1 MDPYLE
7 GYLWPDVH
15 QALAY
20 QFRRQLAPLVEPE
33 YAVRLAVSVVY
44 DRAPAHELGIFYP
57 DIEIVRPHQPIA
69 PLPDNPVAVI
79 IPPAPLSLPLALPVP
94 VRLVTVQIHDIARN
108 TLVSSIEILSP
119 VNKREPGLSQFLNKR
134 DELQAA
140 AVHMLEIDL
149 LRRGN
154 RLWPE
159 EDLPPT
165 PYLAALIRAGH
176 IQAEIWPITLR
187 DQLPILPVPLRAP
200 HPDVPLDLQA
210 ALDTIYDEARYG
222 LTINY
227 QEPPPDPRLEPADA
241 EWVAARVRR
250 SSNL

>member
-1 MDPYLE
+1 
-7 GYLWPDVH
+7 
-15 QALAY
+15 
-20 QFRRQLAPLVEPE
+20 
-33 YAVRLAVSVVY
+33 LAVSIVY

-57 DIEIVRPHQPIA
+57 DIEIVRPPQPTA
-69 PLPDNPVAVI
+69 PLPESNIAVA

-94 VRLVTVQIHDIARN
+94 ARLVTVEVHDVARN
-108 TLVSSIEILSP
+108 TLVTSIEILSP
-119 VNKREPGLSQFLNKR
+119 VNKREPGMSQFLNKR

-140 AVHMLEIDL
+140 GIHILEIDL

-154 RLWPE
+154 RLWPA

-165 PYLAALIRAGH
+165 PYLATLIRAGR

-187 DQLPILPVPLRAP
+187 ERLPVLPVPLRVP
-200 HPDVPLDLQA
+200 HSDVPLALQD
-210 ALDTIYDEARYG
+210 ALDTVYNEARYG

-241 EWVAARVRR
+241 QWITACTAHFYSRPPT
-250 SSNL
+250 S